1 MFGLNLIQFI
11 GRENLIDVPHRIFFL
26 TGIEK
31 LHKKLTKEEQMKAEH
46 PFVNKVFNYYLI
58 KFQKD

>member
-1 MFGLNLIQFI
+1 MSLIAF
-11 GRENLIDVPHRIFFL
+11 FFL

-46 PFVNKVFNYYLI
+46 PFVNKVFNYDLI